1 MDSKIISTRIIK
13 SFDLNLFSICLTTVD
28 ITLDVLKNVIEFKV
42 IKIFLFFACFL
53 PWEEFSKDKI
63 SPHAC

>member
-28 ITLDVLKNVIEFKV
+28 ITLDVLKNVIEVKGHQN
-42 IKIFLFFACFL
+42 IFVLCLF
-53 PWEEFSKDKI
+53 
-63 SPHAC
+63 SPLGGVQ